1 VSDALQIAGV
11 INRQPNAVKSGTLR
25 IWGDWFG
32 RPHDNQHRV
41 VAAEVN
47 GTQLRVLFDQDE
59 VLLVQE
65 PAGSAIDGSSFRITA
80 AQRVRWE
87 WFYYGRAHTAANR
100 YFLEYARDGKQLHC
114 TSNVDWY
121 VPAFETNLS
130 LPAVELL

>member
-1 VSDALQIAGV
+1 MSDAVQIAGV

-47 GTQLRVLFDQDE
+47 GTELRVLFDQDE

-65 PAGSAIDGSSFRITA
+65 PAGSAIDASSFRITA

-87 WFYYGRAHTAANR
+87 WFYYGRGHTAANR
-100 YFLEYARDGKQLHC
+100 YFLEYARDGKQLRC